1 MIRVS
6 AATRRICYA
15 SEVGL
20 YRCLPTFRM
29 TRAVPAE
36 AGFFVPA
43 HFEKRARVWSFG
55 LRKYKPL
62 FASLLPAKTRG
73 AVPPIQENLP
83 QISNPKPV
91 FEVSGTKRIQPLA
104 VSPRPRLGHR
114 TTRRLASVQA
124 RGAAESVGPG
134 SGRGCMRTDCGRAHD

>member
-1 MIRVS
+1 VIRVS

-36 AGFFVPA
+36 AGFFVLA
-43 HFEKRARVWSFG
+43 HFEKRARVWNFG
-55 LRKYKPL
+55 LRKHKPL

-91 FEVSGTKRIQPLA
+91 FEVSGTKKSSLLPC
-104 VSPRPRLGHR
+104 RPDLGSVTGRLGVWR
-114 TTRRLASVQA
+114 VSKREERRRASGLA
-124 RGAAESVGPG
+124 RDEGA
-134 SGRGCMRTDCGRAHD
+134 